1 MTMTATI
8 SHWVVRIVGVIELI
22 LGLLFWTGDVRS
34 LIPVHMLLGTL
45 VVLALWLLAATAS
58 QMGVPVGMAIG
69 AAIVGLLLAIVGFT
83 QTSLVPGGAHW
94 IIQAIHLILGMAAI
108 ASGEMIGG
116 RLRRARL
123 ATA

>member
-1 MTMTATI
+1 MTATI
-8 SHWVVRIVGVIELI
+8 AHWVVRIAGVIELI
-22 LGLLFWTGDVRS
+22 LGLLFWTGDLRN

-69 AAIVGLLLAIVGFT
+69 AAVIGLLLAVVGFT
-83 QTSLVPGGAHW
+83 QTSLLPGGAHW
-94 IIQAIHLILGMAAI
+94 VIQAIHLILGMAAV

-116 RLRRARL
+116 RLRRGRL
-123 ATA
+123 APAA